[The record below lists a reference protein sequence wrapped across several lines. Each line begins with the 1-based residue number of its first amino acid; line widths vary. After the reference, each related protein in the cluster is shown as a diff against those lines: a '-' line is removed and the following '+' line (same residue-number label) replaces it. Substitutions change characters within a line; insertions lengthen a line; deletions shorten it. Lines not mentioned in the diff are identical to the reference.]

1 MKVNKTFS
9 IDLELIGELKKLRNR
24 NGGLRNKSAFVN
36 DAIWMKIN
44 SDRNASDFLNE
55 ASTIQLIRYL
65 KNRPEID
72 STMNALLENL
82 QKEIFAE
89 FEKEN

>member
-89 FEKEN
+89 FSNEN

>member
-24 NGGLRNKSAFVN
+24 NGGLRNNSAFVN
-36 DAIWMKIN
+36 DAIWMKMN

-89 FEKEN
+89 FSNEN

>member
-36 DAIWMKIN
+36 DAIWMKMN

-89 FEKEN
+89 FSNEN